1 LTYDP
6 TPENLP
12 FDLDRDDGTSHYVL
26 TLYVTGATPRSTRAI
41 NNIRAICD
49 RYLAGRYQLEVV
61 DVYQQPEVLREQQLV
76 VAPTLI
82 KTVPKPLKR
91 LIGDLSDV
99 DKVLVGLDL
108 RRQEP

>member
-1 LTYDP
+1 MTHDP
-6 TPENLP
+6 TPESLP
-12 FDLDRDDGTSHYVL
+12 FDLDLDDGTSQYVL

-49 RYLAGRYQLEVV
+49 RYLAGRYHLEVV
-61 DVYQQPEVLREQQLV
+61 DVYQQPEVLREQQLI
-76 VAPTLI
+76 VAPTLV

-99 DKVLVGLDL
+99 DKVLVGLNL
-108 RRQEP
+108 RRRDA